1 MNRIVIICCIISLSA
16 CSRFGQKSTYSID
29 GNLSAKDSSVV
40 YLKSYQTAEPTLDST
55 FIINGKFK
63 FEGKLSAAA
72 QFFLYTKK
80 NEETNQRLS
89 FVLENENYTINGSE
103 DSIAQAIVVGGKEQA
118 YYVALR
124 TSLKPIEIQFKELQK
139 AYYQAADQ
147 KDTASMTAI
156 DAKWE
161 LQGKIFDSLNNAF
174 IKNNPTAFAS
184 LLAIDELAGGVID
197 PAVIGP
203 LLESVNPKLLESP
216 LGKNLSDKLLK
227 AKKTAVGQPFI
238 DFKAKDI
245 NKKDFQLSKVKSKYI
260 LLDFWA
266 SWCGPCRAENPFVV
280 KAYEMYH
287 SKGLAIV
294 SVSLDDNE
302 SDWKAAVA
310 KDHLNWIHVSSLKG
324 FDEPA
329 AKLYGISAIPQN
341 FLIDSAGTIVAKD
354 LRGDALAIALAN
366 CLK

>member
-16 CSRFGQKSTYSID
+16 CSKFGQKSTYTID
-29 GNLSAKDSSVV
+29 GNLSANDSSVI

-55 FIINGKFK
+55 YIVNGKFK

-103 DSIAQAIVVGGKEQA
+103 DSIANAIVVGEKEQA

-147 KDTASMTAI
+147 KDTASMAAI

-174 IKNNPTAFAS
+174 IKNNPAAFAS
-184 LLAIDELAGGVID
+184 LLAIDELAGGIID

-216 LGKNLSDKLLK
+216 FGKNLSDKLLK
-227 AKKTAVGQPFI
+227 AKKQ
-238 DFKAKDI
+238 
-245 NKKDFQLSKVKSKYI
+245 
-260 LLDFWA
+260 
-266 SWCGPCRAENPFVV
+266 R
-280 KAYEMYH
+280 
-287 SKGLAIV
+287 
-294 SVSLDDNE
+294 
-302 SDWKAAVA
+302 
-310 KDHLNWIHVSSLKG
+310 
-324 FDEPA
+324 
-329 AKLYGISAIPQN
+329 
-341 FLIDSAGTIVAKD
+341 
-354 LRGDALAIALAN
+354 
-366 CLK
+366 